1 MKRNIFILTALI
13 SATTATAS
21 SGGESGG
28 NEMVH
33 LMANLVMQL
42 GFIIFAAFLG
52 GRLFK
57 MLRLPSV
64 LGEVV
69 AGIVIGHSLLGSIPI
84 PGFPLGLFPISSDQA
99 LSISPELYGFS
110 TIAAI
115 ILLFYAGL
123 ETDLAMLIK
132 FSVTGILV
140 GIGGA
145 VFSFSLGAWVGTIM
159 LDTTFADPRCLF
171 LGIIATA
178 TSVGITVRILS
189 EKRKLDSPEGVT
201 IIAAAVLD
209 DVIGIILLAIV
220 AGATIVAPG
229 AEDRGDRWGTVIAVA
244 LKAVSVWLGFTVL
257 GLILAHKISGFLK
270 KVGDI
275 GVISVLALGLAL
287 LLAGV
292 FEKAGLAMIIGA
304 YVMGLTLSKTDL
316 KYVVQDALEPLYK
329 FFVPVFFTITGMLV
343 DIGELLSLEVLV
355 FGGIYTIAAI
365 TGKVVGCGVP
375 ALFLNFNRIGAL
387 RIGLGMSPR
396 VEVAIIIAGIGLSY
410 GILDDTIF
418 GVAVVMTLI
427 TTVTTP
433 LLLSASLT
441 KRKGTRKEVNT
452 EEKVITSFNFESP
465 ELTRMLETHALDYF
479 QSEGYFVHH
488 LTTDHDVYHMRQ
500 RSTFITFHRY
510 EQSISFET
518 TPDDVPFVK
527 TIIYETLVQ
536 LSNLIEK
543 VRHLAKP
550 ETLAKDLVIAGV
562 KTKVHLGKA
571 LDPRC
576 IIMHLKGEQKEEI
589 ITELIDCLDRHGKLT
604 DRKLA
609 LQAVLDREETMSTGM
624 QNGIALPHGK
634 TDGALGLAIAVG
646 LKKEG
651 VDFQSLDG
659 QASQVFFL
667 VVSPLHTTG
676 PHIQFLAEIGSLFS
690 TPEVKDRLLECR
702 TSREV
707 HGFLSKR

>member
-1 MKRNIFILTALI
+1 MKRILFAVTALV
-13 SATTATAS
+13 SATSATAS
-21 SGGESGG
+21 SEGGAAG

-33 LMANLVMQL
+33 LMANLVVQL
-42 GFIIFAAFLG
+42 GLILFAAYVG
-52 GRLFK
+52 GKLFK
-57 MLRLPSV
+57 LLRLPSV

-84 PGFPLGLFPISSDQA
+84 PGFPHGLFPVSADQA

-110 TIAAI
+110 TIASI

-132 FSVTGILV
+132 FSVTGFLV

-145 VFSFSLGAWVGTIM
+145 VVSFGLGAWVGTVM
-159 LDTTFADPRCLF
+159 LDTTIADPRCLF

-209 DVIGIILLAIV
+209 DVIGIILLAVV
-220 AGATIVAPG
+220 AGVTIVTPEA
-229 AEDRGDRWGTVIAVA
+229 GDGGNAWETVIAVA
-244 LKAVSVWLGFTVL
+244 VKAVSVWLGFTVI

-270 KVGDI
+270 RLGDVG
-275 GVISVLALGLAL
+275 VLSILAFGLAL
-287 LLAGV
+287 IMAGI

-316 KYVVQDALEPLYK
+316 KYVVQDALEPLFK
-329 FFVPVFFTITGMLV
+329 FFVPIFFTITGMLV
-343 DIGELLSLEVLV
+343 DVTELLSTEVLV
-355 FGGIYTIAAI
+355 FGIFYTVAAVV
-365 TGKVVGCGVP
+365 GKVVGCGIP
-375 ALFLNFNRIGAL
+375 ALFLNFNRLGAL

-410 GILDDTIF
+410 GILDDTVF
-418 GVAVVMTLI
+418 GVAVVMTLL

-441 KRKGTRKEVNT
+441 KKKGTRKEVKA

-465 ELTRMLETHALDYF
+465 ELTQMLETHALDYF

-510 EQSISFET
+510 EQAITFET
-518 TPDDVPFVK
+518 TPEDVPFVK
-527 TIIYETLVQ
+527 TIIYEALVR
-536 LSNLIEK
+536 LSDLIEK

-550 ETLAKDLVIAGV
+550 ETMAKDLVISGV
-562 KTKVHLGKA
+562 KTKVQLGKA

-576 IIMHLKGEQKEEI
+576 IIMRIKGEGKEEI
-589 ITELIDCLDRHGKLT
+589 ITEMIDCLDRHGKLT
-604 DRKLA
+604 DRQSA
-609 LQAVLDREETMSTGM
+609 LQAVLDREKTMSTGM
-624 QNGIALPHGK
+624 QHGIALPHGK

-659 QASQVFFL
+659 QPSQVFFL

-690 TPEVKDRLLECR
+690 TPEVKDKLLECR
-702 TSREV
+702 TSQEV
-707 HGFLSKR
+707 HDFLSKR